1 MNAAPGIAIPD
12 WAKAYRVISSAFPPI
27 SVFEDV
33 LDPDQLELA
42 FAIEAMTN
50 DRLLDE
56 AGVLNRVARADRVSG
71 PGSTPLMAA
80 FTHIGAVSRFT
91 DGTYGVYYCAS
102 SIEAAIAETRFHRER
117 FLAAT
122 QEASLELTMRSY
134 VNQVVKPL
142 HDVRVGFA
150 QLHDPDT
157 AGYPICH
164 SFARDLRQQDSY
176 GVVYNSVRLP
186 GHECAAVFR
195 PPALTIPVQGA
206 HYRYCWNGQRIEHVL
221 TVQVMGNSQYKY

>member
-1 MNAAPGIAIPD
+1 M
-12 WAKAYRVISSAFPPI
+12 
-27 SVFEDV
+27 FEDV

-42 FAIEAMTN
+42 FAIEGMTN

-56 AGVLNRVARADRVSG
+56 AGVLSRVARNDRVSS

-91 DGTYGVYYCAS
+91 DGTYGVYYCAN

-134 VNQVVKPL
+134 TNRVVKPM
-142 HDVRVGFA
+142 HDVRAGFE

-157 AGYPICH
+157 AAYAACH
-164 SFARDLRQQDSY
+164 TFARDLRLQDSY
-176 GVVYNSVRLP
+176 GLVYNSVRLP

-195 PPALTIPVQGA
+195 PSALTIPVRDV
-206 HYRYCWNGQRIEHVL
+206 HLRYCWNGQRIEHVL
-221 TVQVMGNSQYKY
+221 TVQEMI